1 MSRGSAL
8 EDLDADIE
16 ALDTRLSFIAEDDP
30 ERVNVLDRQS
40 VLYQYKYLKTWEPH
54 HIEEAVRRSRAAI
67 DALDPEKHESYDTRA
82 IIGHLSGWLIYS
94 FGETGQVE
102 EINDAITLAGVAL
115 EDLPAHTKDWCDMI
129 KNLSVAWGTKATGV
143 PKEDAISEAVEKQR
157 EILLLTNREDWIRS
171 GILRDLATSLIARY
185 RQTKDSK
192 DLESA
197 IQYGYQAIEE
207 INEGTEKSRLYGCLS
222 ADLFTHYQA
231 TGISRSLEEALR
243 ISSINLASPPDDWLA
258 RVRSLCNH
266 GVILHQKSLRYKDA
280 RPGEALMILEQGIK
294 CGKDAI
300 HLFENASPLV
310 QRNLRCHLLNML
322 GAWMGTRLKM
332 TSDLEC
338 GREGIE
344 YLRRSLELMQPSH
357 PEIPRLFRNLAH
369 LHELQFQILK
379 SKGSQTQALTE
390 LEKAIQYGKKI
401 LASIPEGDPEFGGHC
416 KNLAVMLASK
426 DEELDDPETY
436 KLAKKYLI
444 LAAGAENAPPLVRI
458 AAGIQAGLYRW
469 FDKAYLEADEHLQA
483 AVGVLPRLNP
493 QEMSRDDLQLAL
505 REISGL
511 ASTATAIALAAGR
524 PGVEAL
530 KSLEAAHGVISG
542 LFMSSKSDISKL
554 KQRDTNLAKKYDHI
568 RVRLSQVARQ
578 QSSAGAYSATRELQQ
593 ALLNDLVMTEAE
605 IRKLAGF
612 ERFQESLTEEDFKA
626 LACDGPIIAINVARN
641 RSDAIIVTS
650 QDIRTVHLPNCDYKT
665 LEEKLIFFG
674 DSGNEARRNAVP
686 RRQNATTE
694 DPSEAL
700 TWLWMA
706 VVKPVL
712 DATKLTPSRRVWWI
726 TTGLGGRAALHA
738 AGHHSKG
745 STENTQSHVI
755 SSYISSFKAL
765 RYARERATQKMSR
778 KQMLLV
784 TMKSNPPPH
793 KNLDIRYEEE
803 VLHNV
808 FGQFVTHLRQP
819 DPHSVLKSL
828 PDHSFV
834 HFACHG
840 FSSVNNPSQ
849 NGLLLVKDGKPAILS
864 ISDLEKIDLKTGSI
878 AYLSACSTAEQSDLK
893 LADEAIH
900 LANSFQ
906 ALGFQ
911 HVIGTLWGAVDTA
924 AGEVARRFYI
934 KLRGDADERN
944 NGIGTDVGLALH
956 EAVTEYK
963 NTLNGAKDI
972 LKWAPFIHI
981 GV

>member
-1 MSRGSAL
+1 MSQSSTLG
-8 EDLDADIE
+8 DLDAEI
-16 ALDTRLSFIAEDDP
+16 AVLDTRLFTIAEDHPD
-30 ERVNVLDRQS
+30 RVSVLDRQS
-40 VLYQYKYLKTWEPH
+40 ILYQYKYLKTWEPH
-54 HIEEAVRRSRAAI
+54 HIEEAVRFSRAAI
-67 DALDPEKHESYDTRA
+67 DAMDPEKHDSYDTRA
-82 IIGHLSGWLIYS
+82 ILSHLSSWLIYS
-94 FGETGQVE
+94 FGETGRIE
-102 EINDAITLAGVAL
+102 DINDAITLADIAL
-115 EDLPAHTKDWCDMI
+115 EDLPAHTKDWCDAL
-129 KNLSVAWGTKATGV
+129 KNLSVAWSTKATGV
-143 PKEDAISEAVEKQR
+143 PNKDAITEAVEKQQ
-157 EILLLTNREDWIRS
+157 EILLLTNREDRIRS
-171 GILRDLATSLIARY
+171 SMLSDLGTSLVARY
-185 RQTKDSK
+185 RRTKDPK

-197 IQYGYQAIEE
+197 IQYGYQALEE
-207 INEGTEKSRLYGCLS
+207 INEETVKGRLYNSLS
-222 ADLFTHYQA
+222 GDLFTHYQA

-243 ISSINLASPPDDWLA
+243 ISSINIANPSEDWLA

-280 RPGEALMILEQGIK
+280 KPGESLEILEQAIK
-294 CGKDAI
+294 CGKDALY
-300 HLFENASPLV
+300 LFENASPLA
-310 QRNLRCHLLNML
+310 QKNLRCHLLSML

-332 TSDLEC
+332 TSDLDC

-357 PEIPRLFRNLAH
+357 RERPRSFRNLAH

-379 SKGSQTQALTE
+379 SKGSQTQALAE
-390 LEKAIQYGKKI
+390 LDKAIQYGKEI
-401 LASIPEGDPEFGGHC
+401 LDAIPEGDPEFGEHC

-436 KLAKKYLI
+436 RLAKKYLI
-444 LAAGAENAPPLVRI
+444 LAAAAENAPPLVRI

-469 FDKAYLEADEHLQA
+469 FDKAYLEAHQHLQA
-483 AVGVLPRLNP
+483 AVGILPRLNP

-511 ASTATAIALAAGR
+511 ASTATAIGLAAGR
-524 PGVEAL
+524 PGAEVL
-530 KSLEAAHGVISG
+530 QSLEAAHGVISS
-542 LFMSSKSDISKL
+542 LFMSSKSDISEL
-554 KQRDTNLAKKYDHI
+554 MERDTKLAQKYEHI
-568 RVRLSQVARQ
+568 RVQLSQVARQ
-578 QSSAGAYSATRELQQ
+578 QSSSGAYTDTRQLQQ
-593 ALLNDLVMTEAE
+593 TLLKDMAATEAE
-605 IRKLAGF
+605 IRRLTGF

-650 QDIRTVHLPNCDYKT
+650 QDICTVHLPKCDYKT
-665 LEEKLIFFG
+665 LEEKLTLFG

-686 RRQNATTE
+686 RRQNATKE
-694 DPSEAL
+694 NPPEAL
-700 TWLWMA
+700 TWLWTV

-738 AGHHSKG
+738 AGNHSTG
-745 STENTQSHVI
+745 STENTQSRVI

-765 RYARERATQKMSR
+765 RYARERAAQKIPR
-778 KQMLLV
+778 KKMLLV

-793 KNLDIRYEEE
+793 KDLDTRYEEE
-803 VLHNV
+803 VVHDV
-808 FGQFVTHLRQP
+808 FGQSVTHLRQP
-819 DPHSVLKSL
+819 DPDSVLESL

-840 FSSVNNPSQ
+840 FSSVNNPAQ
-849 NGLLLVKDGKPAILS
+849 NGLLLVKSGQPTILS
-864 ISDLEKIDLKTGSI
+864 ISDLENIDLKAGAI

-893 LADEAIH
+893 LVDEAIH

-911 HVIGTLWGAVDTA
+911 HVIGTLWGADDTA
-924 AGEVARRFYI
+924 AGEVARRFYQ
-934 KLRGDADERN
+934 KLRVEAGERGS
-944 NGIGTDVGLALH
+944 GIGSDVGLALH
-956 EAVTEYK
+956 EALTEYK
-963 NTLNGAKDI
+963 ETLNGVKDI